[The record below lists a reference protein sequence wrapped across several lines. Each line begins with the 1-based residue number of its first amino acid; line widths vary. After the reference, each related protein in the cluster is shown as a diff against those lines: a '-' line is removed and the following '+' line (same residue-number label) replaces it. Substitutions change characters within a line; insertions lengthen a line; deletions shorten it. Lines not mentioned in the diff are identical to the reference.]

1 MGTGSLALFHVSR
14 VRERKD
20 VGGTR
25 GDAPFAFFSQTPF
38 PYGVNDPP
46 QKILRRIGEGKFS
59 MGGNWKALSSP
70 AQVRLFFRDF

>member
-1 MGTGSLALFHVSR
+1 MN
-14 VRERKD
+14 
-20 VGGTR
+20 
-25 GDAPFAFFSQTPF
+25 APFAFCSQTPF

-70 AQVRLFFRDF
+70 AQVRLLEKRF